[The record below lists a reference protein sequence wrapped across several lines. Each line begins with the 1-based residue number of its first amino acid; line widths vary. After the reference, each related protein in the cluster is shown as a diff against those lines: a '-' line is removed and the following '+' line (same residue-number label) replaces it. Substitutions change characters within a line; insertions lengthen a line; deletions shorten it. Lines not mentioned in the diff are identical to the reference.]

1 MKNGYKHKTT
11 LFGTAGENYV
21 SRLLMLL
28 KNPNGDR
35 RPDLVSVDGRYN
47 PILSV
52 ELKSGA
58 KRKGILVDYQ
68 LHYSITTVQAYIELF
83 GENPPKRVVSTELFP
98 NIPIPEASR
107 LLPGDPIAYYYGI
120 LDRVDNLKA
129 DDLDRPY
136 STLKCEWGDLFLV
149 PSDLAFF
156 SFVACRIMRTG
167 EKDVKVISE
176 LKDMMKRDALSW
188 NSHDYAQRK
197 GHLCSW
203 QNIHGRDMLALFEND
218 MNIATSKGKKRIDI
232 ISTNYEGLKD
242 LKKVRIKGYNNTN
255 IYVLTKP
262 EDFNLFDFQVRET
275 INGRIPI
282 LEKVFRGRRRALSL
296 LDTLSVF
303 EMQTPD
309 FFIDNYRTT
318 LKNKRSLIKLKE
330 VERLEGLVKWLDFDE
345 KELSISI
352 NPF

>member
-11 LFGTAGENYV
+11 IFGTAGENYV

-52 ELKSGA
+52 EVKSGA

-83 GENPPKRVVSTELFP
+83 GESPPKRVFSTELFQ

-107 LLPGDPIAYYYGI
+107 LIPGDPIAYYYGI

-129 DDLDRPY
+129 DDIDRPY
-136 STLKCEWGDLFLV
+136 STIKCGWGDLFLV
-149 PSDLAFF
+149 PSELAFF

-167 EKDVKVISE
+167 EKDAKVISE

-197 GHLCSW
+197 GHLNSW
-203 QNIHGRDMLALFEND
+203 QNIHSRDMLALFEND
-218 MNIATSKGKKRIDI
+218 MNIATSKGKKRIEI
-232 ISTNYEGLKD
+232 ISANYESLKD
-242 LKKVRIKGYNNTN
+242 LKKVRIKGPNNTN
-255 IYVLTKP
+255 IYALTEP
-262 EDFNLFDFQVRET
+262 ADFNLFDSQVRKT
-275 INGRIPI
+275 INERIPI
-282 LEKVFRGRRRALSL
+282 LERVFRGRRRALSF
-296 LDTLSVF
+296 LDKLSVF
-303 EMQTPD
+303 EMQAPD

-318 LKNKRSLIKLKE
+318 LGNKPSFLKPKE
-330 VERLEGLVKWLDFDE
+330 VERLERLVKWLDSDE
-345 KELSISI
+345 EELSVRI